1 MQLIPFD
8 KRDGFIWM
16 NGKFCDWGQAK
27 VHILNHGLHYASSVF
42 EGIRV
47 YNKKIFKLDDH
58 IQRLIDSANILDLSI
73 QFIYLV

>member
-16 NGKFCDWGQAK
+16 NGELCEWEQAK

-47 YNKKIFKLDDH
+47 YN
-58 IQRLIDSANILDLSI
+58 
-73 QFIYLV
+73 